1 MQSVQKYSRDFSSS
15 LPICPVYFHLV
26 MPRHVLSPCSAGY
39 EHTSGI
45 KDYITYN
52 LVCYV
57 RLQVQN
63 MPYYMRLLVQNMPG
77 CHLRKYGW
85 GKSADWTKKLQQ
97 HFYTDCIHFLW
108 PV

>member
-1 MQSVQKYSRDFSSS
+1 
-15 LPICPVYFHLV
+15 
-26 MPRHVLSPCSAGY
+26 
-39 EHTSGI
+39 
-45 KDYITYN
+45 
-52 LVCYV
+52 
-57 RLQVQN
+57 
-63 MPYYMRLLVQNMPG
+63 MPG